1 MPRPVTLLDPVP
13 QCPDVSNLSWWD
25 EFRPAWTD
33 VVAQRPV
40 DVIRTDALVDWNQRV
55 RVSGNT
61 PLQRAATTY
70 TTTLTTKTPG
80 TLANPFPSVKVPL
93 PAKVW
98 ISSNN
103 DHTWFGVD
111 PVRKW
116 YWEASSLG
124 PVLSFLQSPWRS
136 DVVRVFNLQ
145 KNWTEQPGSI
155 SASRIPVWPLVPTI
169 EGLDAGAGGVQH
181 ALAFVAAGYGD
192 GPVQYPSRGTDG
204 YIPGHPLVNGSRLRL
219 TRKAVERLTAQSK
232 SPQDAAV
239 VWALEQ
245 YGCLCVDKT
254 SEDAGHSLRFP
265 KDPRLKVSLALQ
277 LTDFD
282 VLF

>member
-1 MPRPVTLLDPVP
+1 MPRPLTLLDPVP
-13 QCPDVSNLSWWD
+13 QCPDVSDLSWWD
-25 EFRPAWTD
+25 EYRPAWLD
-33 VVAQRPV
+33 VVSQRPV
-40 DVIRTDALVDWNQRV
+40 DVIRTEALSDWNQRV

-61 PLQRAATTY
+61 PLQLAAVGY
-70 TTTLTTKTPG
+70 TTTLTSKIPPSWG
-80 TLANPFPSVKVPL
+80 NPFPSVKVPL

-98 ISSNN
+98 ISTNN

-124 PVLSFLQSPWRS
+124 PVLSWMQAPWRS
-136 DVVRVFNLQ
+136 DVVRAFNLQ
-145 KNWTEQPGSI
+145 TNWTEQPGSI
-155 SASRIPVWPLVPTI
+155 SASRIPVWPLVPSI
-169 EGLDAGAGGVQH
+169 EGLSAGAGGVKH

-219 TRKAVERLTAQSK
+219 TRKALERLAPMVKTA
-232 SPQDAAV
+232 QDAAV
-239 VWALEQ
+239 LWALEHH
-245 YGCLCVDKT
+245 GCINVDKT
-254 SEDAGHSLRFP
+254 SEDAGHALRFP
-265 KDPRLKVSLALQ
+265 KDPRLSVTLTMQ
-277 LTDFD
+277 LTDFE